1 MKVFGRIVILA
12 LIAAFGLCACG
23 TTEQPETVPEF
34 DVDTSGADLGGFKAV
49 WCWKGS
55 EGSSVFGFIPDTE
68 NADIVIA
75 RRKDVEDSL
84 KCTVELRFSSSLLEN
99 FRAGILAGYQDY
111 DIIAADGYLM
121 PDVRAGYLA
130 GLSQY
135 IDVQN
140 TEKWGTPNMLQQMLW
155 EDDLFGV
162 VPFAWPDI
170 IYRLSGHILAVN
182 ENLIAKLGQTDPRDY
197 VENNE
202 WTWDKFEEV
211 LADYTYTEGDKTVYG
226 VRVHRPYYAINMFL
240 SNGVA
245 ISSYENGQVVAG
257 VYTEAGREALERA
270 QKIYY
275 ETCSDYFHPLTD
287 SVGDDEFVNGEAVMY
302 LTWMNE
308 LTGNTRWI
316 MYNMDNVGVLPFP
329 QGPHATPGKYLSYN
343 ENLLNVFAI
352 PANAK
357 DPAASAAILSA
368 MLEPFDKYKT
378 KEDIIDYMASQIFF
392 DRRDAEV
399 VVKEVTNTEYGFYS
413 EGARSVLEGVGETR
427 TSVSQIL
434 ESNKDRYDNIV
445 EQYMIP
451 CYRAKIAVYG
461 EADE

>member
-1 MKVFGRIVILA
+1 MKSFKRIILLMLVLTLA
-12 LIAAFGLCACG
+12 LCAC
-23 TTEQPETVPEF
+23 EQAVEEVVPEYEGAAEG
-34 DVDTSGADLGGFKAV
+34 VDLEGFNAT
-49 WCWKGS
+49 WGWKGA

-68 NADIVIA
+68 NADFA
-75 RRKDVEDSL
+75 LQRKSDVEKAL
-84 KCTVELRFSSSLLEN
+84 NCKIKLAYSSSLLDN

-111 DIIAADGYLM
+111 DIIAADGNLM
-121 PDVRAGYLA
+121 PDVRAGYLT

-135 IDVQN
+135 LDVTN
-140 TEKWGTPNMLQQMLW
+140 TDKWGTPNMLQQMLW
-155 EDDLFGV
+155 EKDLFGV
-162 VPFAWPDI
+162 VPFAWPDL

-182 ENLIAKLGQTDPRDY
+182 ENLITILAQTDPREY

-211 LADYTYTEGDKTVYG
+211 LADYTYTEGDRTVYG
-226 VRVHRPYYAINMFL
+226 VRVHLPYYAINMFL
-240 SNGVA
+240 SSGVA
-245 ISSYENGQVVAG
+245 ISSYQDGHVVAG
-257 VYTEAGREALERA
+257 VYTEVGREALERA

-329 QGPHATPGKYLSYN
+329 QGPHATPGKYLSYH
-343 ENLLNVFAI
+343 ENLLLVFGI
-352 PANAK
+352 PFNAK
-357 DPAASAAILSA
+357 DPAVSAQIMDA
-368 MLEPFDKYKT
+368 MCEPFEKYKT

-399 VVKEVTNTEYGFYS
+399 VVNEVMNTEYGFYS
-413 EGARSVLEGVGETR
+413 EGARIVLEGVGQTN
-427 TSVSQIL
+427 TPVSRIL
-434 ESNKDRYDNIV
+434 ESNQSRYDTIV
-445 EQYMIP
+445 EEYMIP
-451 CYRAKIAVYG
+451 CYEARIAVYG
-461 EADE
+461 E